1 MEFEEDINGERMTA
15 KRFLFCQYLIGECKY
30 NATEAYK
37 KAGFS
42 EHGAQPNSS
51 RLMALDTIKNT
62 IAKLE
67 SDRLKRLQITADSI
81 LSDIKDIGDEAFKEK
96 DYASALRA
104 KDLLGRVELWKRAE
118 GKTSAEVKA
127 NGAEIKITFDDKPDD
142 PS

>member
-1 MEFEEDINGERMTA
+1 
-15 KRFLFCQYLIGECKY
+15 
-30 NATEAYK
+30 
-37 KAGFS
+37 
-42 EHGAQPNSS
+42 
-51 RLMALDTIKNT
+51 MALDIIKNT

-96 DYASALRA
+96 DYANALRA